1 VEQELLH
8 QLLAHLSHGLE
19 AAVEEHTLQQPLV
32 LVVLALVVMA
42 VVLVVTTERLEP

>member
-1 VEQELLH
+1 LLH

-19 AAVEEHTLQQPLV
+19 EAVEERTLQQPLV
-32 LVVLALVVMA
+32 LVVRVLVVTA